1 MEAAAAAA
9 MEQLKPLVKSV
20 TWEAEGIHFYE
31 LRLPSGP
38 NCRRST
44 PARTRIGICPTGGY
58 EVS

>member
-9 MEQLKPLVKSV
+9 MEQLELLVKSV
-20 TWEAEGIHFYE
+20 TWEAEGIHSYE
-31 LRLPSGP
+31 LRLPSGT

-44 PARTRIGICPTGGY
+44 PARTRTCTCPTGGY